1 MKMMRNNTGRLFK
14 PPLDTQK
21 KQTTNPIRCP
31 HCCAENHA
39 VPASMRERVAD
50 VACGLALLAVL
61 LPIGYFASQWAEQKL
76 SNFTT
81 HQIWLEPL
89 R

>member
-1 MKMMRNNTGRLFK
+1 MRLSK
-14 PPLDTQK
+14 LPLNMQK
-21 KQTTNPIRCP
+21 KQIANRISCP
-31 HCCAENHA
+31 HCSAERHA
-39 VPASMRERVAD
+39 GPASMRERVAD
-50 VACGLALLAVL
+50 VACGVALLAVL
-61 LPIGYFASQWAEQKL
+61 LPIGYLASQWAEQKL